1 MLQRALLPKPSFHCR
16 RRNQFMELP
25 LEIVGEIIGFLDMA
39 GVLNIASTCKTMKHL
54 ADPEKAEGR
63 RLWNLVRRRLGWPD
77 PSIASVAMTDFQF
90 LKRQYGKGCDRC
102 SNTPRLRTLR
112 WEFRGLRLCKRCL
125 ETHTL
130 RDYNMPY
137 WMQDRCSSLPSILV
151 QTIPNMYT
159 LPPYRL
165 YLKSS
170 VYVILNQTQTDDE
183 LEQLR
188 RASRELLDFSDKVKK
203 NARVLYEAR
212 KLEITSL
219 VDVRKSEVD
228 AVMRLLFPT
237 LHSTEYTRFVAYKN
251 ATARRT
257 PFTKRSR
264 DLLVKSLVKEKS
276 ITGDDIDAMIGSVSD
291 Q

>member
-1 MLQRALLPKPSFHCR
+1 MLQRALLPKPSFHCK
-16 RRNQFMELP
+16 RRNQFIDLP
-25 LEIVGEIIGFLDMA
+25 VEIVGEIIGFLDMA
-39 GVLNIASTCKTMKHL
+39 SFLNIASTCKALKQL
-54 ADPEKAEGR
+54 ADPEKPEGR

-77 PSIASVAMTDFQF
+77 PSITSVAMTDFQF

-125 ETHTL
+125 GTHTL
-130 RDYNMPY
+130 RDYTMPY

-151 QTIPNMYT
+151 QTIPIMYT

-170 VYVILNQTQTDDE
+170 VYVILNQTDDE
-183 LEQLR
+183 LEQSR

-203 NARVLYEAR
+203 NARVLYETR

-219 VDVRKSEVD
+219 ADVRKSEVD
-228 AVMRLLFPT
+228 AVMRLFFPT

-264 DLLVKSLVKEKS
+264 DLLVKSLIKAKS
-276 ITGDDIDAMIGSVSD
+276 MTGWIGSVSD